1 MEGGAGSSSSSASE
15 QQQQQRGEFADGCKL
30 QIKTSFGEAIEG
42 HVLAYD
48 KASSILV
55 LQEGDMTGGRR
66 NLRFLK
72 TNFIKEVKL
81 VGQAPQEAYE
91 LKFTPPDMKSL
102 QDREEAAIKQAEAEA
117 ERIGVGVTAEA
128 QDIFDALSKTLPC
141 RWDKTTI
148 LVMNDVCVKQPYKP
162 ENVIGGA
169 TAANE
174 RVRKV
179 LEEERKRLQSRGVA
193 L

>member
-1 MEGGAGSSSSSASE
+1 M
-15 QQQQQRGEFADGCKL
+15 
-30 QIKTSFGEAIEG
+30 T
-42 HVLAYD
+42 YD
-48 KASSILV
+48 KALNIVV
-55 LQEGDMTGGRR
+55 LQEGDSGGARR

-72 TNFIKEVKL
+72 TTFIKDVKL
-81 VGQAPQEAYE
+81 VGQVQDAFD
-91 LKFTPPDMKSL
+91 LKISPPDMKSL
-102 QDREEAAIKQAEAEA
+102 RDREEAAIKQAEAEA

-148 LVMNDVCVKQPYKP
+148 LVMNDVCVNEPYLP
-162 ENVIGGA
+162 QNVIGGA
-169 TAANE
+169 SAANE

-179 LEEERKRLQSRGVA
+179 LEEERKRLQSRGVT

>member
-1 MEGGAGSSSSSASE
+1 MEGGAGSSASAAG
-15 QQQQQRGEFADGCKL
+15 QREFAEGCKL
-30 QIKTSFGEAIEG
+30 QIQTTFGEAVEG
-42 HVLAYD
+42 YVLTYD
-48 KASSILV
+48 QGTNILV
-55 LQEGDMTGGRR
+55 LQEGDMAGGRR

-72 TNFIKEVKL
+72 TTFIKDVKL
-81 VGQAPQEAYE
+81 VGQAQKDAYE
-91 LKFTPPDMKSL
+91 LKISPPPDMKSL
-102 QDREEAAIKQAEAEA
+102 RDREEAAIKQAEAEA

-148 LVMNDVCVKQPYKP
+148 LVMNDVCVNQPYKP